1 MEEEMDSFRR
11 GYDFLKQS
19 WKMAMA
25 DKDLLKPSVYSLI
38 VGFIVSLIAIIP
50 IGLAGFLLGDTK
62 IGQGIIYIM
71 GAVLVFVQYLVGY
84 FFSAMTVYLIY
95 GYLSE
100 GDGRMDKAWAI
111 VRRDIWDIA
120 SLAGAST
127 LVNIVK
133 GMIRG
138 KGRSGV
144 RNMLAGLLD
153 TVWTEATYLVL
164 PAMIIEDINLK
175 DGLVRATQIVKNNL
189 LLVGISTVGVK
200 AVTGLIS
207 FLLGAAGMGLG
218 FGAGLGIVTVGVQAP
233 WAWVAGIGIGIL
245 IATPFILI
253 ATIVSSYTTTAY
265 HTCLY
270 LWARDVERARQG
282 GTVGEVNAPAPL
294 AAVLP

>member
-1 MEEEMDSFRR
+1 
-11 GYDFLKQS
+11 
-19 WKMAMA
+19 
-25 DKDLLKPSVYSLI
+25 
-38 VGFIVSLIAIIP
+38 
-50 IGLAGFLLGDTK
+50 
-62 IGQGIIYIM
+62 
-71 GAVLVFVQYLVGY
+71 
-84 FFSAMTVYLIY
+84 
-95 GYLSE
+95 
-100 GDGRMDKAWAI
+100 
-111 VRRDIWDIA
+111 
-120 SLAGAST
+120 
-127 LVNIVK
+127 
-133 GMIRG
+133 
-138 KGRSGV
+138 
-144 RNMLAGLLD
+144 
-153 TVWTEATYLVL
+153 
-164 PAMIIEDINLK
+164 MIIEDINLK

-245 IATPFILI
+245 IGTPFILI